1 MSTDAVSLLDKI
13 TAECF
18 SYGRQ
23 LGEAHIVDGCWGG
36 QAVVLC
42 DRMACFVSL
51 SDFPVLAGVV
61 SAAEQAY
68 RDGYM
73 SARTGGIE
81 YDVTRS
87 EP

>member
-1 MSTDAVSLLDKI
+1 MEPDDASLLDKI

-36 QAVVLC
+36 QAAVLC
-42 DRMACFVSL
+42 DRMACFVS
-51 SDFPVLAGVV
+51 SGDFPVLAGVV
-61 SAAEQAY
+61 SVAERAY

-73 SARTGGIE
+73 SAKTGKIE
-81 YDVTRS
+81 YNVTRS